1 VRGSFHRLRR
11 GTSARNSADLRRLLQ
26 FDQNTPVVGQ
36 RCTGFAP
43 VQRIGSINSYAILDG
58 LHHHYV
64 RVFGTHWPTSVKI
77 QFEWNSGAMLDLI
90 FRCESSR
97 CTRATSPTASGNS
110 RPFVIYCILKAYLTL
125 ATLRNLELP
134 NDPAPQSEGPPN
146 SKPTLCAIAM
156 PMDTNPHGDIFG
168 GWLISQM
175 DLAGS
180 AAATRR
186 AKGRVVTVAITGM
199 NFHRPV
205 RRRRSLLL
213 CPGH

>member
-1 VRGSFHRLRR
+1 
-11 GTSARNSADLRRLLQ
+11 
-26 FDQNTPVVGQ
+26 
-36 RCTGFAP
+36 
-43 VQRIGSINSYAILDG
+43 
-58 LHHHYV
+58 
-64 RVFGTHWPTSVKI
+64 
-77 QFEWNSGAMLDLI
+77 M
-90 FRCESSR
+90 
-97 CTRATSPTASGNS
+97 
-110 RPFVIYCILKAYLTL
+110 
-125 ATLRNLELP
+125 P

-205 RRRRSLLL
+205 YVGDEVSCYAQVIKVGHTSLTLKIESWV
-213 CPGH
+213 CRGIGNVQIAVTDGIFTYVAVDTHGKPRPVDTTS

>member
-1 VRGSFHRLRR
+1 L
-11 GTSARNSADLRRLLQ
+11 
-26 FDQNTPVVGQ
+26 
-36 RCTGFAP
+36 
-43 VQRIGSINSYAILDG
+43 
-58 LHHHYV
+58 
-64 RVFGTHWPTSVKI
+64 PT
-77 QFEWNSGAMLDLI
+77 
-90 FRCESSR
+90 
-97 CTRATSPTASGNS
+97 
-110 RPFVIYCILKAYLTL
+110 
-125 ATLRNLELP
+125 
-134 NDPAPQSEGPPN
+134 DPAPKSDGPPN

-205 RRRRSLLL
+205 YVGDEVACYAEVIRVGHTSLTLRIESWA
-213 CPGH
+213 CRGIGDEQIAVTDGIFTYVAVDADGKPRPVDPAS